1 MEMEMARFIDVLG
14 LQANQVSAFKKTE
27 LYKEFVERE
36 MFYQEFNSKEGGLL
50 LLTKPN
56 GGNFFNLPQL
66 EEQFDTEDFIYI
78 SVNKEYDLTIGGEW
92 LDNPFDLSIHGV
104 TSFII
109 SKQTTE
115 SIDYLKSFY
124 CGDVLE
130 NKELQKLFELL
141 INSPEKYGDSEEE
154 LTYKLMEKYGLG
166 DEDLE
171 SVFNEYSLQNFCK
184 RMILDTDLSK
194 PPFFIATILNSDE
207 LLPSLT
213 EIEDFKDGWL
223 LVDQKD
229 KDGNWLDDDDYA
241 SRTVLGINNDE
252 LFNIVEEEIVLP
264 QGHDSLHG
272 GFEVRVEVDGNIF
285 STCSEC
291 DWYEE
296 RS

>member
-1 MEMEMARFIDVLG
+1 M
-14 LQANQVSAFKKTE
+14 
-27 LYKEFVERE
+27 
-36 MFYQEFNSKEGGLL
+36 
-50 LLTKPN
+50 
-56 GGNFFNLPQL
+56 
-66 EEQFDTEDFIYI
+66 
-78 SVNKEYDLTIGGEW
+78 
-92 LDNPFDLSIHGV
+92 
-104 TSFII
+104 
-109 SKQTTE
+109 
-115 SIDYLKSFY
+115 
-124 CGDVLE
+124 
-130 NKELQKLFELL
+130 QKLFELL

-171 SVFNEYSLQNFCK
+171 SVFDEYSLQNFCK

-213 EIEDFKDGWL
+213 EIEDFKDCWL

-252 LFNIVEEEIVLP
+252 LFNIAEEEIVLP
-264 QGHDSLHG
+264 QGGCSLRG

-296 RS
+296 SY